1 MQTTTDLGPV
11 TVLAVS
17 GSIDSSTFFDFV
29 KEAEELL
36 KTGYANL
43 VIDLSDV
50 GFVSSGGLKALQTIA
65 LRAISHDGKMVLCG
79 VGKDVSR
86 VLRTTGFDKLLEIY
100 PDVAAAKASFD

>member
-43 VIDLSDV
+43 VIDLSAV

-86 VLRTTGFDKLLEIY
+86 VLRITGFDKLLDIY